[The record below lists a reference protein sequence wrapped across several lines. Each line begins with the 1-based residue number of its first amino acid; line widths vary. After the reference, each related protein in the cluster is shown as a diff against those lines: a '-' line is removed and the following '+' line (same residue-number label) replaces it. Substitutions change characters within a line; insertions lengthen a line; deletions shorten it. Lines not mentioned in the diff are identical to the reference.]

1 MNVRAQFLSCAS
13 IATLALSFCSQSPAQ
28 SDMPLR
34 SRVTVT
40 HVKPDMLT
48 EWVDL
53 QKNEVVPALKKAGE
67 KTRTVY
73 VTSLFGN
80 AYEYVLISPI
90 EKMSQF
96 DGPNPIVKA
105 LDTPGATRLNEKLR
119 KCTDIST
126 SYMITRLP
134 EISNIPEG
142 PTPNMIVTVRYR
154 IAPGKQQ
161 DFQNLMKAEV
171 LPVYKKAKVGLI
183 VNQRGPGANP
193 NEVTLSTAYTKFA
206 DMEGGPFMTQQL
218 GQEGANRLNAKFVGV
233 RNVVEVVVR
242 RKVADLS
249 F

>member
-1 MNVRAQFLSCAS
+1 MNVRAQFLSCAG
-13 IATLALSFCSQSPAQ
+13 IAVLALASCSQSLAQ

-53 QKNEVVPALKKAGE
+53 QKNEVLPALKKAGE

-73 VTSLFGN
+73 VTSIFGN
-80 AYEYVLISPI
+80 AYEYLLISPI
-90 EKMSQF
+90 GNMSQF
-96 DGPNPIVKA
+96 DGQSPIVKA
-105 LDTPGATRLNEKLR
+105 LDTPGAARLNEKLR
-119 KCTDIST
+119 KCTDSST

-134 EISNIPEG
+134 EISNVLAG

-154 IAPGKQQ
+154 IAPGKMP
-161 DFQNLMKAEV
+161 DFQSLMKAEV

-183 VNQRGPGANP
+183 VNARGPGANP
-193 NEVTLSTAYTKFA
+193 NDVTLSTVYTKFA
-206 DMEGGPFMTQQL
+206 DMEGGPFLTQQL
-218 GQEGANRLNAKFVGV
+218 GQEAATRLNAKFVGM
-233 RNVVEVVVR
+233 RNLIEVVVR

>member
-34 SRVTVT
+34 SRVTIT
-40 HVKPDMLT
+40 HVKPEMLT

-80 AYEYVLISPI
+80 AYEYALVSPI

-96 DGPNPIVKA
+96 DGQSPMVKA
-105 LDTPGATRLNEKLR
+105 LDAPGAARLNEKLR
-119 KCTDIST
+119 KCIESAT
-126 SYMITRLP
+126 SFMATRLP
-134 EISNIPEG
+134 EISYAPEG
-142 PTPNMIVTVRYR
+142 PMPNMMVSVRYR
-154 IAPGKQQ
+154 IAPGKMA
-161 DFQNLMKAEV
+161 DFQNLMKTEV

-193 NEVTLSTAYTKFA
+193 SDVTIFTAYTKFA
-206 DMEGGPFMTQQL
+206 DMEGGPFLTQQL
-218 GQEGANRLNAKFVGV
+218 GKEGADRLNAKFLGT
-233 RNVVEVVVR
+233 RSLVEVVVR

>member
-1 MNVRAQFLSCAS
+1 MNIKAQFITCAS
-13 IATLALSFCSQSPAQ
+13 IATLAVTFCSQSPAQ
-28 SDMPLR
+28 TEMPLR

-40 HVKPDMLT
+40 HVKPDMLA

-53 QKNEVVPALKKAGE
+53 QKNEVVPALKKGGD

-73 VTSLFGN
+73 ATSIFGD

-96 DGPNPIVKA
+96 DGQSPLVKA
-105 LDTPGATRLNEKLR
+105 LDTPGSNRLNEKLR
-119 KCTDIST
+119 KCIDSST

-134 EISNIPEG
+134 EISNILEG
-142 PTPNMIVTVRYR
+142 PTPDMIVTVRYN
-154 IAPGKQQ
+154 IAPGKFT
-161 DFQNLMKAEV
+161 DYENLMKTEV

-183 VNQRGPGANP
+183 VNQRGPGANTSD
-193 NEVTLSTAYTKFA
+193 VTVSTVYTKFA
-206 DMEGGPFMTQQL
+206 DMEGGPFLTQQL
-218 GQEGANRLNAKFVGV
+218 GQDAANRLNAKFAGI
-233 RNVVEVVVR
+233 RTMVEVVVR

>member
-13 IATLALSFCSQSPAQ
+13 IAMLALSFCSQSPAQ

-34 SRVTVT
+34 SRVTIT

-73 VTSLFGN
+73 VTSIFGN
-80 AYEYVLISPI
+80 AYEYVLVSPI
-90 EKMSQF
+90 DKMSQF
-96 DGPNPIVKA
+96 DGQSPMVKA

-119 KCTDIST
+119 KCIDSAT
-126 SYMITRLP
+126 SFMATRLP
-134 EISNIPEG
+134 EISNTPEG
-142 PTPNMIVTVRYR
+142 PMPNMLVMVRYR
-154 IAPGKQQ
+154 IAPGKMTE
-161 DFQNLMKAEV
+161 FQNLMKAEV
-171 LPVYKKAKVGLI
+171 LPVYKKAKIGML

-193 NEVTLSTAYTKFA
+193 NEVTVSTAYTKLA
-206 DMEGGPFMTQQL
+206 DMEGGPFLTQQL
-218 GQEGANRLNAKFVGV
+218 GREAAERLNAKFVGV

-242 RKVADLS
+242 KKVADLS

>member
-34 SRVTVT
+34 SRVTIT

-73 VTSLFGN
+73 VTSIFGN
-80 AYEYVLISPI
+80 AYEYVLVSPI

-96 DGPNPIVKA
+96 DGQSPMVRA
-105 LDTPGATRLNEKLR
+105 LDTPGAARLNEKLR
-119 KCTDIST
+119 KCIES
-126 SYMITRLP
+126 SSSFMATRLP
-134 EISNIPEG
+134 EISNVSEG
-142 PTPNMIVTVRYR
+142 PMPNMLVMVRYR
-154 IAPGKQQ
+154 IAPGKMTE
-161 DFQNLMKAEV
+161 FQNLMKAEV
-171 LPVYKKAKVGLI
+171 LPVYKKAKIGMI

-193 NEVTLSTAYTKFA
+193 NEVTVSTVYTKLA
-206 DMEGGPFMTQQL
+206 DMEGGPFLTQQL
-218 GQEGANRLNAKFVGV
+218 GREGAERLNAKFVGV